1 MGMDVGEDV
10 GVVNGWQDMTVEHEG
25 VLAEGGVLVFV
36 RLKELLAISSQ
47 THYKMKVS

>member
-10 GVVNGWQDMTVEHEG
+10 GVVNSWQDMTMEHEG
-25 VLAEGGVLVFV
+25 MAEGGVLVFI
-36 RLKELLAISSQ
+36 RLKELLAIGSQ